1 MDKKEKIKQAYI
13 DYVLEHK
20 THPKSVLSFTKKLKL
35 KESEFYEYYNSF
47 ESIDRSVWLT
57 FFEETI
63 LKLESDEIYFNYSVR
78 EKLLAFYYTLIEVL
92 KENRSFITYS
102 IHKLREKPL
111 KSGAFLVDF
120 KTSFIVFIKEL
131 LAEGKESQE
140 IIERKFISDK
150 YPEVFWGQLLLVLY
164 FWAKDE
170 STSFEKTD
178 TLIEKAV
185 NTSFDVMGSSVI
197 DSVLDFAKF
206 LIQNR

>member
-13 DYVLEHK
+13 EHLLEK
-20 THPKSVLSFTKKLKL
+20 EVQPKSVLLFTKKLKL

-47 ESIDRSVWLT
+47 EAIDRSIWLT

-102 IHKLREKPL
+102 IHRLKEKPL

-120 KTSFIVFIKEL
+120 KTSFISFIKEL

-140 IIERKFISDK
+140 VIERKFISDK

-164 FWAKDE
+164 FWGKDE
-170 STSFEKTD
+170 SPGFEKTD

>member
-13 DYVLEHK
+13 EHLLEK
-20 THPKSVLSFTKKLKL
+20 EVQPKSVLLFMKKLKL

-47 ESIDRSVWLT
+47 EAIDRSIWLI

-102 IHKLREKPL
+102 IHKLKEKPL

-120 KTSFIVFIKEL
+120 KTSFISFIKEL

-140 IIERKFISDK
+140 VIERKFISDK

-164 FWAKDE
+164 FWGKDE
-170 STSFEKTD
+170 STEVRQWFLPEP
-178 TLIEKAV
+178 AV
-185 NTSFDVMGSSVI
+185 FGLARSPAFVTAPDGER
-197 DSVLDFAKF
+197 LETGLAP
-206 LIQNR
+206 